1 MAGKPCAWTGMR
13 ADFSLPLRNLERFV
27 SIEWYVTVGEE
38 QALSVMTTDGSG
50 DSKLTGGARGNL
62 VPLALKRDRRPI
74 RLLSRSATASV
85 IVR

>member
-62 VPLALKRDRRPI
+62 VPLR
-74 RLLSRSATASV
+74 
-85 IVR
+85 